1 MHSDDIVK
9 EESSQGTELAAEASI
24 EYEELADPA
33 KDEVHQHTFSPHLT
47 NNMDPPI
54 DYQPLSTPTDPTG
67 NPLRRGKWTV
77 EESTYANRLIH
88 EFRRGTLPLPPH
100 TNITLREFL
109 SKLLRCDP
117 MRITKKF
124 EGDNCLRKVVYKSS
138 GEGGDAVV
146 REEIRELES
155 KFLARLEKTK
165 TTSSQAVPDR
175 ALLDGLRAIG
185 EGKDLI
191 DLFCESMEG
200 NNGTEEG
207 PLVPINVQE
216 SQLRSLKRQHHPET
230 FDSNVSFQQA
240 LMIQLQRMQQLI
252 QGQQQ
257 RMGIVSSQADVASG
271 IDQAELELFPSM
283 KKLKVEFNYNAAVAN
298 MLSVQRMLLDSKHK
312 LFDLEF
318 NFCDVQS
325 SRDDGSHDQGAIEKR
340 KEAIEAMKKEIDR
353 LEMQQA
359 EIANEIAEKYKR
371 SGNQ

>member
-1 MHSDDIVK
+1 
-9 EESSQGTELAAEASI
+9 
-24 EYEELADPA
+24 
-33 KDEVHQHTFSPHLT
+33 
-47 NNMDPPI
+47 
-54 DYQPLSTPTDPTG
+54 
-67 NPLRRGKWTV
+67 
-77 EESTYANRLIH
+77 
-88 EFRRGTLPLPPH
+88 
-100 TNITLREFL
+100 
-109 SKLLRCDP
+109 
-117 MRITKKF
+117 
-124 EGDNCLRKVVYKSS
+124 
-138 GEGGDAVV
+138 
-146 REEIRELES
+146 
-155 KFLARLEKTK
+155 
-165 TTSSQAVPDR
+165 
-175 ALLDGLRAIG
+175 
-185 EGKDLI
+185 
-191 DLFCESMEG
+191 
-200 NNGTEEG
+200 
-207 PLVPINVQE
+207 
-216 SQLRSLKRQHHPET
+216 
-230 FDSNVSFQQA
+230 
-240 LMIQLQRMQQLI
+240 MIQLQRMQQLI